1 MVGGKGWRRIIGFLR
16 VGATHRAAIGAQ
28 TPAPTATR
36 TVPPRKSG
44 AKRQWRHPGWR
55 WAIAIVLLITLG
67 SCSLPQVSAEDRLF
81 LDLQVDLLDVTTL
94 PRQTFADTQV
104 GGLSALAYDRQRQVF
119 YALSDDRGNLAPPRV
134 YTLDLS
140 WQVDGDSTVTLA
152 PPQITDV
159 TLLRDQTGEPYPAN
173 VLDPEGLV
181 LSPRD
186 SWFITS
192 EGVADTDSPP
202 QLNEYDRA
210 SGTLRTRFRLPDR
223 FLPDPEAESPQGVR
237 NNLGLEGLTLNP
249 TAATGEFEPF
259 RLFTVTESA
268 LAQDFNED
276 PATPLVSRFL
286 HYLIGPNQSTLI
298 SEHAYPLALEPFG
311 AVVTGVSELLCLDQG
326 GHFLALERAFG
337 LRGFEVKLWQLA
349 TGGATDTSTIPQL
362 TPLSNTLRPIQKQ
375 LLLDFN
381 ALGQPVDNLEA
392 IALGP
397 PLPDDSQSLWVLS
410 DDNFSEEQT
419 TQLWLFSL
427 QGA

>member
-1 MVGGKGWRRIIGFLR
+1 MVGGNGWKQAVRFLR
-16 VGATHRAAIGAQ
+16 IGAIYRDGVEAQ
-28 TPAPTATR
+28 GSASDA
-36 TVPPRKSG
+36 VCVISQW
-44 AKRQWRHPGWR
+44 KRWLQKG
-55 WAIAIVLLITLG
+55 AIALVLLMTLG

-81 LDLQVDLLDVTTL
+81 LDLQVELLDMATL

-104 GGLSALAYDRQRQVF
+104 GGLSALTYDRQRQMF
-119 YALSDDRGNLAPPRV
+119 YALSDDHGNLAPPRV

-140 WQVDGDSTVTLA
+140 WQVDGDGTVTLNT
-152 PPQITDV
+152 PEITDV
-159 TLLRDQTGEPYPAN
+159 TLLRDESGEPYSAN
-173 VLDPEGLV
+173 ELDPEGLV

-210 SGTLRTRFRLPDR
+210 SGTLRTRFRLPAR
-223 FLPDPEAESPQGVR
+223 FLPDPEAEEPKGVR

-249 TAATGEFEPF
+249 TAASGEFEPF

-268 LAQDFNED
+268 LAQDFEED

-311 AVVTGVSELLCLDQG
+311 AVVMGVSELLALDQG

-349 TGGATDTSTIPQL
+349 TGGATDTSTFPQL
-362 TPLSNTLRPIQKQ
+362 NPLSSGLRPIQKQ
-375 LLLDFN
+375 LLLDIN

-392 IALGP
+392 LTLGP
-397 PLPDDSQSLWVLS
+397 PLPDGSQGLWVLS
-410 DDNFSEEQT
+410 DDNFSENQT

-427 QGA
+427 RGVAG